1 MNVEV
6 ILSERLRVR
15 KIHLPP
21 GHEAQ
26 IKARLTV
33 ANGEKAAA
41 IKRRQWGAQDLPD
54 SFALYVDDGP
64 WLVMPRGYA
73 AELRAG
79 LESSGHSVRWEDK
92 TSAVSLPLR
101 DLVHVGPTLEPDQE
115 QACTALLRA
124 RQGVLQAPT
133 GGGKTVTVL
142 EAWRRTGLRGLIL
155 VEKAGLAKQWRERAQ
170 QHLGVEAGM
179 IGEGEW
185 DERPL
190 TVAMLQTLHRRE
202 LSPFW
207 WMRWGFTAADEAHH
221 APAAT
226 FYDVLMNVCSRY
238 FIGPTATPLEG
249 DWRQPFLTNLF
260 GPVFHITTPETLRRA
275 GRRATPVVRRVRTGW
290 RWKPNTQEAK
300 LVDTKAIYR
309 HLIKQLEG
317 QDVYSDHR
325 VQLIAATVISQP
337 ATCAQLVV
345 SRRLGYL
352 ERIRSM
358 LEFFGYAGEILMMRG
373 AESGEQRS
381 EVAARADAGGCVILA
396 TVADEGVDI
405 PRLDRLH
412 LPWPERKELPLI
424 QKIGRVLRTHPD
436 KREVVIY
443 DYVDEEG
450 MLQSQ
455 AQARLRVYRRA
466 GYPIEEERAMQRSLT
481 E

>member
-6 ILSERLRVR
+6 ILSDRLRVR
-15 KIHLPP
+15 KIDLPP
-21 GHEAQ
+21 GHETQ
-26 IKARLTV
+26 IKARLTI
-33 ANGEKAAA
+33 ANGDKAAA
-41 IKRRQWGAQDLPD
+41 IKRKQWGAQDMPD
-54 SFALYVDDGP
+54 SFALYQDDGS

-79 LESSGHSVRWEDK
+79 LEHSGHSVRWEDK

-101 DLVHVGPTLEPDQE
+101 SLIHDGPTLRDDQE
-115 QACTALLRA
+115 QACMALLRA

-133 GGGKTVTVL
+133 AAGKTVAVL

-155 VEKAGLAKQWRERAQ
+155 VEKAGLAKQWIDRALE
-170 QHLGVEAGM
+170 HLGVEAGM

-190 TVAMLQTLHRRE
+190 TVAMLQTLRRRE

-207 WMRWGFTAADEAHH
+207 WRRWGYTCADEAHH
-221 APAAT
+221 VAAET
-226 FYDVLMNVCSRY
+226 YNHVVKQVCSRY
-238 FIGPTATPLEG
+238 LIGVTATPLEN
-249 DWRQPFLTNLF
+249 DWRQPYLTHVL
-260 GPVFHITTPETLRRA
+260 GPIFHITTPETLRRA
-275 GRRATPVVRRVRTGW
+275 GVRVTPTVRRVRTGW
-290 RWKPNTQEAK
+290 RWCPNIQEAK

-309 HLIKQLEG
+309 HLIAQFEG
-317 QDVYSDHR
+317 DDAHSDHR
-325 VQLIAATVISQP
+325 VQLIAATVIAQP
-337 ATCAQLVV
+337 ITCAQLVV
-345 SRRLGYL
+345 SKRLGYL

-358 LEFFGYAGEILMMRG
+358 LEFFGYQGEILMMRG
-373 AESGEQRS
+373 AESGEQRT
-381 EVAARADAGGCVILA
+381 EVAARADSGGCVILA

-412 LPWPERKELPLI
+412 LVWPARKELTLT
-424 QKIGRVLRTHPD
+424 QQVGRVLRTHPD

-443 DYVDEEG
+443 DYIDDEG
-450 MLQSQ
+450 MLVSQ

-466 GYPIEEERAMQRSLT
+466 GYPIEEERAMQRSFT